1 MSVPPDLAPLTLLGL
16 VLSAEDERKK
26 QEKKA
31 ARAEAL
37 VESKKKII
45 IGLDFGTTYSGI
57 AYVSSG
63 KEAKDVDVIT
73 KWTGGQK

>member
-1 MSVPPDLAPLTLLGL
+1 MLGV

-37 VESKKKII
+37 VESKKKIL